1 MRRLFAPLF
10 AAALTLALALG
21 VGSPAAAQN
30 FICPTAP
37 PGTNNEQCASTAF
50 VNLAASSILGTANT
64 WTMPQ
69 TFAGG
74 IAGPIYTLHGVNN
87 TGVDDSTGA
96 NWTAIKAN
104 IAAVAAAG
112 GGTIIVPCGVYST
125 LNAIPHTSNVSIVG
139 EAPGCAT
146 IRAANESM
154 DNVIGNGYPLYINQ
168 CIVAAK
174 AISQVCQRLSEPGFL
189 SLYTE
194 AQVLGVGQ
202 NGYGGYGVVNVR
214 YADLIIDGNQANRP
228 EGNQSFIGAVTGTF
242 QLLETARCTSG
253 GTGQVV
259 GGNLTTQI
267 SLEPSTRTG
276 NCYGPR
282 FVGTVTGTFLQ
293 GETYTCTSGGSGRV
307 AYLYTGAI
315 GISGADAT
323 GTCNVGNTVTGGTS
337 GATLVIASKPN
348 GDTLT
353 GQTSGATLA
362 ATDNVADDAFQ
373 NNITFNSGVSRA
385 VLENNTIINSVFE
398 AVNIYGQGYD
408 FLVDNNRLWSNC
420 KAGTIYTAGCIQI
433 NVAFAIEK
441 VTVSRNLIVGPTAVA
456 GYCILVAGPG
466 GPISNVDID
475 GNTIYGCDGDAI
487 RIGQDGGSDTVDT
500 FSVRGNRVY
509 GITAAGAIPIRIHNE
524 GSGFTQNG
532 IVAGNRI
539 TGSNYGIYAQSNTR
553 WTSIVGNSIVGANAG
568 NSLFWLPASQAGMQ
582 VSGNA
587 SDDSGTQFQGIQ
599 QYINQAGSAVNNC
612 LAYYNLG
619 VNTQSVA
626 CNVFTSLSAGTLV
639 LGGAGA
645 GGELCLDGST
655 SGANCLTVSATGGV
669 LGLAGPVSLTLGSD
683 ATGDMFYRNSAGDL
697 ARLPIGTTGQV
708 LAVSGGLPAWA
719 ATSGTGTVNTCG
731 TAGALAYYNTTGT
744 TVSCDADT
752 GLSAGTLTL
761 GSSTFGA
768 SGAIDLV
775 GSTSGTGIITVG
787 TTGGVITIAGG
798 LVVQSAFTATGLV
811 TNADL
816 ANAATTVNG
825 QTCTLGST
833 CTVTAAAT
841 GITVGTTTVTG
852 GTANG
857 LLYDN
862 ASVLGNIATAN
873 SAVLGTSSGG
883 VPSFS
888 TTLPSGLTAPSL
900 TVTTAFTATGL
911 VTLADLATQA
921 ANTVLVNATSGTASP
936 TAQAVSSC
944 SAAAD
949 ALIWTTNTGFGCN
962 TSINAATLGGAT
974 FAAPGAIGGTTA
986 STGAFTTLTLG
997 ASGTVGTLAFGN
1009 ATSGTVTLG
1018 TVTGALG
1025 SVTASLPANT
1035 GVIAELNLAQT
1046 WTAGQTIS
1054 STSANAF
1061 DVGANGATNPVLQ
1074 IDDSTT
1080 SVATGLHIQG
1090 AAAGAGLTLSVI
1102 SSGTNEGIIINPK
1115 GTGTVAINSNSSGGP
1130 AINLNST
1137 YTPTAGAGPVIY
1149 FNSLNSAS
1157 TSVHAAYINCGL
1169 YPTITAGSE
1178 TGICDFDVLG
1188 PSGANNIIT
1197 MGTISS
1203 SSGCFLCSGNSD
1215 NFWTLGQSGYAF
1227 ANFFSHAATITG
1239 TLTANAVLTSPA
1251 SGNAIVTVNAPTTS
1265 NQGDFDFEVAGALKW
1280 QFGMDANQNF
1290 FVYDAANALSVLTVN
1305 HSTQGTI
1312 LGETGGSVA
1321 VVGTLALPGITSSSS
1336 AQTGTLCWTTGGG
1349 VTYDPT
1355 LACLSSLRALKD
1367 DIQPIDGPK
1376 AFAAV
1381 MGMEPVSYV
1390 PKYDGVHPAN
1400 AVRQPGFIAEDVA
1413 ALGTIGAWMTARDED
1428 GNLRGVRYAQSLAV
1442 VTAAFQEH
1450 VRAGDNLE
1458 KRVNA
1463 LETCMRSARCRLLGM
1478 Q

>member
-10 AAALTLALALG
+10 AAALTLALAPG

-125 LNAIPHTSNVSIVG
+125 LYAIPHTSNVSIVG

-154 DNVIGNGYPLYINQ
+154 DNVIGEGYPLRINE
-168 CIVAAK
+168 CINAAK
-174 AISQVCQRLSEPGFL
+174 AVGQVCQRLSEPGFL

-194 AQVLGVGQ
+194 AQVLGPGQ
-202 NGYGGYGVVNVR
+202 NGFGGYATVNVR
-214 YADLIIDGNQANRP
+214 YADLVIDGNQANRS
-228 EGNQSFIGAVTGTF
+228 EGNQSFVGPVTGTF
-242 QLLETARCTSG
+242 QLLETASCTSG

-259 GGNLTTQI
+259 GGNLTTQV
-267 SLEPSTRTG
+267 SLEPHTRVGT
-276 NCYGPR
+276 CYGPR
-282 FVGTVTGTFLQ
+282 FVGTIVGTFVQ
-293 GETYTCTSGGSGRV
+293 GENYTCTSGGSGRV
-307 AYLYTGAI
+307 AYLYTGSI
-315 GISGADAT
+315 GISGANAT
-323 GTCNVGNTVTGGTS
+323 GTCNIGNTVTGGTS
-337 GATLVIASKPN
+337 GATLVIASKPA

-353 GQTSGATLA
+353 GLTSGATLVS
-362 ATDNVADDAFQ
+362 TDNVADDAFQ
-373 NNITFNSGVSRA
+373 ENILFNGGTSR
-385 VLENNTIINSVFE
+385 VVIENNTIINSVFE
-398 AVNIYGQGYD
+398 AFTIFGQGYD
-408 FLVDNNRLWSNC
+408 VLVDNNRLWGNC
-420 KAGTIYTAGCIQI
+420 KPGTIYTFGCIQL
-433 NVAFAIEK
+433 NATFANEK
-441 VTVSRNLIVGPTAVA
+441 VTFSHNLVVGPTSVP
-456 GYCILVAGPG
+456 GYCILVGGPG
-466 GPISNVDID
+466 GPISNVNID
-475 GNTIYGCDGDAI
+475 DNTVYGCDGDGI
-487 RIGQDGGSDTVDT
+487 RIGQDNGGDTIDT

-509 GITAAGAIPIRIHNE
+509 GITAAGAVAIRVHNE
-524 GSGFTQNG
+524 GTGYTQNG
-532 IVAGNRI
+532 IVSGNRV
-539 TGSNYGIYAQSNTR
+539 TGSNFGIYAQSNTR

-568 NSLFWLPASQAGMQ
+568 NSLYWIPASQAGMQ

-587 SDDSGTQFQGIQ
+587 SDDSSTQFQGIQ
-599 QYINQAGSAVNNC
+599 QYINPAPAGVNNC
-612 LAYYNLG
+612 LAYYPLG
-619 VNTQSVA
+619 TANTQAVA
-626 CNVFTSLSAGTLV
+626 CNIDTV
-639 LGGAGA
+639 LNG
-645 GGELCLDGST
+645 
-655 SGANCLTVSATGGV
+655 
-669 LGLAGPVSLTLGSD
+669 
-683 ATGDMFYRNSAGDL
+683 
-697 ARLPIGTTGQV
+697 
-708 LAVSGGLPAWA
+708 
-719 ATSGTGTVNTCG
+719 
-731 TAGALAYYNTTGT
+731 
-744 TVSCDADT
+744 
-752 GLSAGTLTL
+752 GTLTL
-761 GSSTFGA
+761 GSSAFGA
-768 SGAIDLV
+768 SGAIDLA
-775 GSTSGTGIITVG
+775 GSTSGAGSITVG
-787 TTGGVITIAGG
+787 ATGGVITIAGG

-816 ANAATTVNG
+816 VNAATTVNG

-833 CTVTAAAT
+833 CTITAAAT

-1035 GVIAELNLAQT
+1035 GTIAELNLAQT
-1046 WTAGQTIS
+1046 WTAAQTIS

-1074 IDDSTT
+1074 VNASTA
-1080 SVATGLHIQG
+1080 SVATGLLLQG
-1090 AAAGAGLTLSVI
+1090 AAAGSGLAVSVI
-1102 SSGTNEGIIINPK
+1102 SSGTNEAITINAKGSGPIGIGSVSTGAVTITPATTLSAALTYGGVTLSNAVT
-1115 GTGTVAINSNSSGGP
+1115 GTGNMV
-1130 AINLNST
+1130 L
-1137 YTPTAGAGPVIY
+1137 
-1149 FNSLNSAS
+1149 SAS
-1157 TSVHAAYINCGL
+1157 
-1169 YPTITAGSE
+1169 PT
-1178 TGICDFDVLG
+1178 L
-1188 PSGANNIIT
+1188 
-1197 MGTISS
+1197 
-1203 SSGCFLCSGNSD
+1203 
-1215 NFWTLGQSGYAF
+1215 
-1227 ANFFSHAATITG
+1227 TG
-1239 TLTANAVLTSPA
+1239 TLTAASASL
-1251 SGNAIVTVNAPTTS
+1251 SGNITFSTSGDGLTGTTTNDSASAGIVGQYVSSNIPVGSQVSLTNNTATNITSISLTAGDWDVTGNCVTNPAGTTTQSVIYCWIATASASLPTFPNA
-1265 NQGDFDFEVAGALKW
+1265 GG
-1280 QFGMDANQNF
+1280 
-1290 FVYDAANALSVLTVN
+1290 LTVFAGGFSAGSGQVMSAGVQRISLA
-1305 HSTQGTI
+1305 STTTVY
-1312 LGETGGSVA
+1312 L
-1321 VVGTLALPGITSSSS
+1321 
-1336 AQTGTLCWTTGGG
+1336 QTF
-1349 VTYDPT
+1349 VT
-1355 LACLSSLRALKD
+1355 
-1367 DIQPIDGPK
+1367 
-1376 AFAAV
+1376 FAA
-1381 MGMEPVSYV
+1381 STN
-1390 PKYDGVHPAN
+1390 N
-1400 AVRQPGFIAEDVA
+1400 AYGFI
-1413 ALGTIGAWMTARDED
+1413 GAR
-1428 GNLRGVRYAQSLAV
+1428 R
-1442 VTAAFQEH
+1442 
-1450 VRAGDNLE
+1450 
-1458 KRVNA
+1458 
-1463 LETCMRSARCRLLGM
+1463 MR
-1478 Q
+1478 